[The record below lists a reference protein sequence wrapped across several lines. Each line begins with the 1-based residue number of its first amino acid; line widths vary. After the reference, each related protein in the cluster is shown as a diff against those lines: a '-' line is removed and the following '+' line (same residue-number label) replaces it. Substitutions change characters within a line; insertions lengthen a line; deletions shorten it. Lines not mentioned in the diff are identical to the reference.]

1 MCSMVMAGAKPIT
14 PKRNA
19 VLNALRQAI
28 LFYFDPCAPSGAL
41 VFPAGLSHPVFFIA
55 TLNIM
60 ASQDLISQF
69 TQDPSMIPASQSD
82 RSRTPRRPH
91 HEWHQPVPT
100 FRGPM
105 HYAMA
110 TRSTFLAS
118 TWGTTTAT
126 FNLYI
131 LFTPNVEQHS
141 TKSVIPAYTS
151 SPTSWTSG
159 SHYIHTPEEQYH
171 YTEITA
177 VRQLATRPF
186 SCS

>member
-1 MCSMVMAGAKPIT
+1 MAGAKPNT
-14 PKRNA
+14 PKRNKLTNVPLQIA
-19 VLNALRQAI
+19 SCRPL
-28 LFYFDPCAPSGAL
+28 S
-41 VFPAGLSHPVFFIA
+41 VFGDLMQFQAGLFHTVYSVA
-55 TLNIM
+55 TLDIM

-69 TQDPSMIPASQSD
+69 TQDSPMIPASQPD

-131 LFTPNVEQHS
+131 LFTPNMEQHS